1 MNNLLT
7 SETRGGPA
15 SESIVLANE
24 RRNFLNR
31 ADTMRKILG
40 WLRSEDY
47 PVRELPSH
55 LIPRAA
61 GLRILKHWAI
71 RGLVRKT
78 EGGWMP
84 LPWLFNPPSLMVVTD
99 EM

>member
-1 MNNLLT
+1 M
-7 SETRGGPA
+7 G
-15 SESIVLANE
+15 NE

-31 ADTMRKILG
+31 ADTIRRLLA
-40 WLRSEDY
+40 WLRSEAR
-47 PVRELPSH
+47 PVKEMPTH
-55 LIPRAA
+55 LVSRAA

-84 LPWLFNPPSLMVVTD
+84 LPLLFDPPPLILVTD
-99 EM
+99 ET

>member
-1 MNNLLT
+1 LT
-7 SETRGGPA
+7 ARIAATATWENT
-15 SESIVLANE
+15 VLGNE

-31 ADTMRKILG
+31 ADTVRRVLS
-40 WLRSEDY
+40 WLRSEGQ
-47 PVRELPSH
+47 PIRELPST
-55 LIPRAA
+55 LIPRAVA
-61 GLRILKHWAI
+61 LRILKNWAI

-99 EM
+99 ET

>member
-1 MNNLLT
+1 MF
-7 SETRGGPA
+7 GH
-15 SESIVLANE
+15 E
-24 RRNFLNR
+24 RRNFRNR
-31 ADTMRKILG
+31 ADTVKRVLA
-40 WLRSEDY
+40 WLRSEDQ
-47 PVRELPSH
+47 PVRELPSS

-61 GLRILKHWAI
+61 GLRILKKWAL

-99 EM
+99 ET